1 MPKSI
6 EIQTAYG
13 ISPRL
18 SWARLLHAFIAQEQ
32 AQKNDCADIQDCPAG
47 LETEEDDTMAED
59 ANATVETTQTENT
72 PAVTEQTAPAPQ
84 TYTAE
89 EVARL
94 VQAEADRR
102 VTQALSKQQKEY
114 EKKLSLSALD
124 EQERVMAEKDL
135 RIQELEE
142 KLRENAAL
150 INKQEVVKTLASRGL
165 PVAFADLIDIGTD
178 LPEAQK
184 KLEAL
189 DAGFRKAVE
198 DEVKSRLAGKLP
210 PGKGAGAPSMSREQ
224 FRKLRLAEKQA
235 LYERDPELYKQLTE

>member
-1 MPKSI
+1 
-6 EIQTAYG
+6 
-13 ISPRL
+13 
-18 SWARLLHAFIAQEQ
+18 
-32 AQKNDCADIQDCPAG
+32 
-47 LETEEDDTMAED
+47 MAED
-59 ANATVETTQTENT
+59 ANTTVETTQTENT
-72 PAVTEQTAPAPQ
+72 SAPAATEQTASAPQ
-84 TYTAE
+84 AYTAE

-124 EQERVMAEKDL
+124 EQERAIAEKDL

>member
-1 MPKSI
+1 
-6 EIQTAYG
+6 
-13 ISPRL
+13 
-18 SWARLLHAFIAQEQ
+18 
-32 AQKNDCADIQDCPAG
+32 
-47 LETEEDDTMAED
+47 
-59 ANATVETTQTENT
+59 
-72 PAVTEQTAPAPQ
+72 
-84 TYTAE
+84 
-89 EVARL
+89 
-94 VQAEADRR
+94 
-102 VTQALSKQQKEY
+102 
-114 EKKLSLSALD
+114 
-124 EQERVMAEKDL
+124 MAEKDL

-150 INKQEVVKTLASRGL
+150 INKQEVAKTLASRGL

-224 FRKLRLAEKQA
+224 FRKLRLVEKQA

>member
-1 MPKSI
+1 
-6 EIQTAYG
+6 
-13 ISPRL
+13 
-18 SWARLLHAFIAQEQ
+18 
-32 AQKNDCADIQDCPAG
+32 
-47 LETEEDDTMAED
+47 MAED

-72 PAVTEQTAPAPQ
+72 PAATEPTAPAPQ

-124 EQERVMAEKDL
+124 EQERAMAEKDL

-142 KLRENAAL
+142 RLRENAAL

>member
-1 MPKSI
+1 
-6 EIQTAYG
+6 
-13 ISPRL
+13 
-18 SWARLLHAFIAQEQ
+18 
-32 AQKNDCADIQDCPAG
+32 
-47 LETEEDDTMAED
+47 MAED

-72 PAVTEQTAPAPQ
+72 PAATEPTAPTPQ

-124 EQERVMAEKDL
+124 EQERAMAEKDL

-150 INKQEVVKTLASRGL
+150 INKQEVAKTLASRGL

-210 PGKGAGAPSMSREQ
+210 PGKGAGAPSIRRE
-224 FRKLRLAEKQA
+224 
-235 LYERDPELYKQLTE
+235 